1 MMKLSKDQLNKLL
14 AIRNLA
20 IEIIDELR
28 ETGDIGVGKLSELER
43 KLKYS
48 RIDMDDILNFK
59 PQKDE
64 QGDPNRWL
72 PYVLGTSSNAWHY
85 RPENDNE

>member
-1 MMKLSKDQLNKLL
+1 MLKLNKDQLNRLL

-28 ETGDIGVGKLSELER
+28 ETGDIGVGRLTDLER

-48 RIDMDDILNFK
+48 RIAMDDILNFK
-59 PQKDE
+59 PQMDE

-72 PYVLGTSSNAWHY
+72 PYVLGTSPNAWHY
-85 RPENDNE
+85 RPENDND

>member
-1 MMKLSKDQLNKLL
+1 MLKLNKDQLNRLL

-28 ETGDIGVGKLSELER
+28 ETGDIGVGRLSDLER
-43 KLKYS
+43 KLKYY
-48 RIDMDDILNFK
+48 RIAMDDILNFK
-59 PQKDE
+59 PQMDE

-72 PYVLGTSSNAWHY
+72 PYVLGTSPNAWHY